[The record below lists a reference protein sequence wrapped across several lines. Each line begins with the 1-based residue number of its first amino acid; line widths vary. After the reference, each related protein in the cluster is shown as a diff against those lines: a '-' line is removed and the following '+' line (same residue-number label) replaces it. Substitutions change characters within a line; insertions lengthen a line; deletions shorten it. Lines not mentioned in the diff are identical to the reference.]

1 MRKHI
6 ERNYKIQ
13 IELTLSKIQTATL
26 QQLKQL
32 YLKAESSG
40 QTNEIDTQIFRK

>member
-13 IELTLSKIQTATL
+13 IKFTLNRIQITTL

-32 YLKAESSG
+32 YLKAESS
-40 QTNEIDTQIFRK
+40 D